1 MHSVLKNLQVIPGI
15 IGGLL
20 ADANGSLLAHSF
32 PPLFE
37 VSALQ
42 SICADINNI
51 QVGMQD
57 TSGGV
62 KLLDLRFD
70 HGRVIAKQMPT
81 YFLLLLCEQQVN
93 LPLLLISINVAV
105 NNLKP
110 LMTNEV
116 ISKPA
121 VVPQSSKADMS
132 ATRLEKIVEASMAS
146 GMV

>member
-1 MHSVLKNLQVIPGI
+1 MQSVLKNLNVIPGI

-32 PPLFE
+32 PPLFD

-42 SICADINNI
+42 TVCEDVKNSL
-51 QVGMQD
+51 VGMQD
-57 TSGGV
+57 ATGGV

-70 HGRVIAKQMPT
+70 HGRVIVKRMPT

-105 NNLKP
+105 NNLEP
-110 LMTNEV
+110 LVAKV
-116 ISKPA
+116 INSRQTA
-121 VVPQSSKADMS
+121 VQQSIKADVS
-132 ATRLEKIVEASMAS
+132 STSLDKIIEKSIAT

>member
-1 MHSVLKNLQVIPGI
+1 MQSVLKNLNATPGV

-20 ADANGSLLAHSF
+20 ADTNGSLLAHSF

-42 SICADINNI
+42 TVCVDVNNSL
-51 QVGMQD
+51 VGMQD
-57 TSGGV
+57 VTGGV

-70 HGRVIAKQMPT
+70 HGRVIVRQMPE
-81 YFLLLLCEQQVN
+81 YFLFLFCEQRVN

-110 LMTNEV
+110 LMTNDV
-116 ISKPA
+116 ISKPV
-121 VVPQSSKADMS
+121 VVPQSSKAYSS